1 MLKAVNALLADD
13 SFTLDTEATKSS
25 YEIAEK
31 LSRFIIENET
41 VVSIFEARLALV
53 LGSCIEWRRTKQN
66 KNREQTWSSYHKIRV
81 EGSTREHSCIK
92 ILYNILSV
100 YRTSPFF

>member
-13 SFTLDTEATKSS
+13 SFKLDTEATK
-25 YEIAEK
+25 EITEK
-31 LSRFIIENET
+31 RSRFIIENET

-66 KNREQTWSSYHKIRV
+66 KNREQTWSSYHKI
-81 EGSTREHSCIK
+81 
-92 ILYNILSV
+92 
-100 YRTSPFF
+100 